1 MKLAK
6 TAFNIWGSDHRNT
19 RRARVRTY
27 DQVNMENCS
36 SVHSPQMSKKISE
49 AHNTQAE
56 TIVSDLNENSN
67 AENRDKDL
75 RRQCWVSA
83 WHPLLHG
90 CGRGV
95 VATLGGRTGR
105 VNCGGRPVSVLR
117 KSVTLSMSFSLSF
130 SPS

>member
-1 MKLAK
+1 
-6 TAFNIWGSDHRNT
+6 
-19 RRARVRTY
+19 
-27 DQVNMENCS
+27 MENCS
-36 SVHSPQMSKKISE
+36 SVHSPQISEKISE
-49 AHNTQAE
+49 ANNTQAE
-56 TIVSDLNENSN
+56 TMVSNLNENSK

-75 RRQCWVSA
+75 RRRCWVSA
-83 WHPLLHG
+83 LHPILHG

-105 VNCGGRPVSVLR
+105 VNCGGWPVSVLR